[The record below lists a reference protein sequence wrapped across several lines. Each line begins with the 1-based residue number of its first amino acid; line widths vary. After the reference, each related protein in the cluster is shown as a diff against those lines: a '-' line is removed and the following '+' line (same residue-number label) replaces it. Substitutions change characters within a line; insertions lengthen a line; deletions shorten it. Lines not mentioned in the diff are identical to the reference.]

1 MTYTTIEFDID
12 QSIARITLNRPDI
25 LNALNVP
32 LVTELRAAIESVRDD
47 TSVRCLLV
55 TGNGR
60 GFCAG
65 ADLKQRMS
73 SMEGEKPDLG
83 MSIEVNYNP
92 IIRALNTLRIP
103 SVCAVNGIAAG
114 AGASLAL
121 ACDIVIAARSA
132 SFLQAFTKIGLIP
145 DCGSTWLLPRLVGS
159 ARAKALAMLA
169 EPVPAEQAEAWGMIW
184 QCVDDDA
191 LLNRANE
198 LVAHLGQQPTQALGL
213 LKRALALS
221 SGNTLHEQLDVE
233 RDLQRLA
240 GYTDDFAEGVKAFAE
255 KRPAIFKGI

>member
-12 QSIARITLNRPDI
+12 QSIARITLNRADV

-83 MSIEVNYNP
+83 TSIEVNYNP

-198 LVAHLGQQPTQALGL
+198 LVAHLAQQPTQALGL

>member
-12 QSIARITLNRPDI
+12 QSIARITLNRPDV

-92 IIRALNTLRIP
+92 IISRVEYAADPQCMCGKRYRRRRRRRRESGISLRHSYRRP
-103 SVCAVNGIAAG
+103 LGEFPAGLYQDRFDPGLRQHLVVAAPGRQCARQSAG
-114 AGASLAL
+114 HAGG
-121 ACDIVIAARSA
+121 AR
-132 SFLQAFTKIGLIP
+132 
-145 DCGSTWLLPRLVGS
+145 PR
-159 ARAKALAMLA
+159 
-169 EPVPAEQAEAWGMIW
+169 
-184 QCVDDDA
+184 
-191 LLNRANE
+191 
-198 LVAHLGQQPTQALGL
+198 
-213 LKRALALS
+213 
-221 SGNTLHEQLDVE
+221 
-233 RDLQRLA
+233 
-240 GYTDDFAEGVKAFAE
+240 
-255 KRPAIFKGI
+255 

>member
-1 MTYTTIEFDID
+1 
-12 QSIARITLNRPDI
+12 
-25 LNALNVP
+25 
-32 LVTELRAAIESVRDD
+32 
-47 TSVRCLLV
+47 
-55 TGNGR
+55 
-60 GFCAG
+60 
-65 ADLKQRMS
+65 
-73 SMEGEKPDLG
+73 
-83 MSIEVNYNP
+83 
-92 IIRALNTLRIP
+92 
-103 SVCAVNGIAAG
+103 
-114 AGASLAL
+114 
-121 ACDIVIAARSA
+121 
-132 SFLQAFTKIGLIP
+132 
-145 DCGSTWLLPRLVGS
+145 
-159 ARAKALAMLA
+159 
-169 EPVPAEQAEAWGMIW
+169 MIW